1 MKKYEA
7 IIDLILSAIALAMS
21 IAGIVLGIVDAATL
35 ETIVTL
41 LGIGLFA
48 LALGSLQ
55 KAESGEL

>member
-21 IAGIVLGIVDAATL
+21 VASIVLGIVDAAAL

-41 LGIGLFA
+41 LGIGFFA